1 MIKLPDL
8 PFAKDALAPVMSEIQ
23 LTIHHDKHHAKY
35 VENLNK
41 FLADAGETATSV
53 EALVKAN
60 AGDPGKKKWFN
71 NAAQAWNHAFFWESL
86 TPKSAAPSGDLR
98 AAIDKTF
105 GGLDGLKAKFVQEGV
120 DHFGSGWVWLIA
132 RGGDLAV
139 ITTHDAATPIVEAG
153 VTAILTCDVWE
164 HAYYLDYKQDRKA
177 FLEGFFDK
185 LANWSFAESQY
196 AAAVKGGG
204 GYAYPAPG

>member
-60 AGDPGKKKWFN
+60 AGDPARKKWFN

-105 GGLDGLKAKFVQEGV
+105 GGLDGLKTKFVQEGV

-139 ITTHDAATPIVEAG
+139 VTTHDAATPIVEAG

-204 GYAYPAPG
+204 YAYPAPT

>member
-60 AGDPGKKKWFN
+60 AGDPARKKWFN
-71 NAAQAWNHAFFWESL
+71 NAAQAWNHAFFWECL

-139 ITTHDAATPIVEAG
+139 VTTHDAATPIVEAG
-153 VTAILTCDVWE
+153 VTPILTSDVWE
-164 HAYYLDYKQDRKA
+164 HAYYLDYKNDRKA
-177 FLEGFFDK
+177 FLDAFFDK
-185 LANWSFAESQY
+185 LANWTFAENQY
-196 AAAVKGGG
+196 AAAVSGGT
-204 GYAYPAPG
+204 GYAYPAPT